1 MYELQYLFFTSNLNT
16 TIAVPYSASFLVP
29 SLGAVQPDSL
39 ISLAGLESP
48 MAELVAEFLPFPS
61 VGLLSVVRSVFHG
74 PDMTRKIIRAKSK
87 TFQSERLKKSYF
99 ISWGSLKYV
108 SVVRICNF

>member
-1 MYELQYLFFTSNLNT
+1 MKKVEKLYLEAT
-16 TIAVPYSASFLVP
+16 VYWV
-29 SLGAVQPDSL
+29 
-39 ISLAGLESP
+39 AGLLLSSSRSL
-48 MAELVAEFLPFPS
+48 MAELVAEFLPVPS

-108 SVVRICNF
+108 SAVSIFNFNLK